1 MMRMH
6 ATDAN
11 PVIIDVEAELLGPR
25 KLGETFEIENTVEN
39 DSGEWNRSGEDGEEK
54 PDA

>member
-11 PVIIDVEAELLGPR
+11 PTIIDVEAELLGPR
-25 KLGETFEIENTVEN
+25 KLGETFEVEPEEPVEENEQ
-39 DSGEWNRSGEDGEEK
+39 